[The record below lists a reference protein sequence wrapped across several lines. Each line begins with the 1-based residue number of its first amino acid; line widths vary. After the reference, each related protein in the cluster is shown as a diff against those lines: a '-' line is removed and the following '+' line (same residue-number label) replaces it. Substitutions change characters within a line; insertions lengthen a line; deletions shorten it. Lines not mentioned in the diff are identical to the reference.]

1 MTLES
6 ILLPNTVENTSLTS
20 VTDDKKRDLQD
31 DQTNVDFKMVTFSLS
46 EKDYAIDITNVKEIV
61 KASNF
66 TFVPNVLP
74 FVVGV
79 YNLRG
84 EIIPIID
91 MKLFFN
97 INSVTDKTKKDL
109 PPKVE
114 PKESEKPSDKGETKD
129 GEKISTPQSKRSA
142 LKSLV
147 IITLEDQT
155 FGIIVDNINK
165 VVGVQKKTIRPP
177 HPLFSDVNI
186 KYISG
191 VVESGKRLYI
201 LLDIERIFSKTSSD
215 NALHQK
221 EKVANISAKAI
232 VDTSTMSQHQGNA
245 REASSS
251 GGGEKQSAG
260 TDEESHPAASEQV
273 SAQNV
278 TPAPEVQV
286 STPTKN
292 GSSLLGSLEEK
303 IRRATQKPVKNDV
316 DDEDDEG
323 IEANAGSV
331 ASAISGANEASKE
344 NTASSMGAVAG
355 ASGANNAGTK
365 GITSAANTV
374 GAENV
379 ASAKNMVGA
388 TSVANEIN
396 KASPISTASVVNDA
410 QTTQSSLS
418 VASANNEY
426 IDADSDPDYP
436 AVKSA
441 LKEQANFCVTSINES
456 WIKDRFG
463 NWKTSRG
470 GVGKITSESDARE
483 YLKDFWSRDTGT
495 WWSEEY
501 AAAVEKVL
509 PPINAMQVLVW
520 NPGCADGRESFCLS
534 CVLHKHYPSTKIKV
548 YAQDSDL
555 LAISNAPMVEVPDE
569 LATGWLA
576 PFLSKT
582 AKGKYTFS
590 KEIKDSIMFE
600 YHDCLHTNITP
611 MCDVIFSR
619 DLLSTFEENDVET
632 VVADFSEKLRNSGI
646 LFVGENEDLSGMMSF
661 IEKTI
666 GDVTIYKKQ

>member
-6 ILLPNTVENTSLTS
+6 ILLPSTAETASLTS
-20 VTDDKKRDLQD
+20 VSDDKKRDLQD

-97 INSVTDKTKKDL
+97 INSVTDKVKKEVAKTEEKEKDADTK
-109 PPKVE
+109 
-114 PKESEKPSDKGETKD
+114 EKAAA
-129 GEKISTPQSKRSA
+129 PQSKRPA

-221 EKVANISAKAI
+221 EKAANVTAKAI
-232 VDTSTMSQHQGNA
+232 VDTSTISQHANNA

-251 GGGEKQSAG
+251 GGSEKQSAG
-260 TDEESHPAASEQV
+260 TDEESHPAPESTTSE
-273 SAQNV
+273 N
-278 TPAPEVQV
+278 TPAP
-286 STPTKN
+286 TPQPIATKTS
-292 GSSLLGSLEEK
+292 GSSLLGSMEEK
-303 IRRATQKPVKNDV
+303 IRRATQKPVQNNV
-316 DDEDDEG
+316 DDEEDKN
-323 IEANAGSV
+323 IAPNATSPAV
-331 ASAISGANEASKE
+331 AS
-344 NTASSMGAVAG
+344 
-355 ASGANNAGTK
+355 
-365 GITSAANTV
+365 SAAN
-374 GAENV
+374 
-379 ASAKNMVGA
+379 
-388 TSVANEIN
+388 
-396 KASPISTASVVNDA
+396 ST
-410 QTTQSSLS
+410 QTTQS
-418 VASANNEY
+418 ATDAANTTSTY
-426 IDADSDPDYP
+426 IDADSDSDYP
-436 AVKSA
+436 LIKSA
-441 LKEQANFCVTSINES
+441 LKEYANFCVTDVNEG
-456 WIKDRFG
+456 WIKSHFG
-463 NWKTSRG
+463 DWKSSRNG
-470 GVGKITSESDARE
+470 NAKIANEKDAKG

-501 AAAVEKVL
+501 ATAVEKVL
-509 PPINAMQVLVW
+509 PQINAMQVLVW

-534 CVLHKHYPSTKIKV
+534 CVLHKHYPSTKIKI
-548 YAQDSDL
+548 YAQDADL
-555 LAISNAPMVEVPDE
+555 LAISNAPMTEVPDA

-590 KEIKDSIMFE
+590 KEIKDSILFE

-619 DLLSTFEENDVET
+619 DLLSVFDENGVES
-632 VVADFSEKLRNSGI
+632 VVTDFGEKLRNSGV
-646 LFVGENEDLSGMMSF
+646 LFVGENEDLSNVGSF

-666 GDVTIYKKQ
+666 GDITVYKKQ